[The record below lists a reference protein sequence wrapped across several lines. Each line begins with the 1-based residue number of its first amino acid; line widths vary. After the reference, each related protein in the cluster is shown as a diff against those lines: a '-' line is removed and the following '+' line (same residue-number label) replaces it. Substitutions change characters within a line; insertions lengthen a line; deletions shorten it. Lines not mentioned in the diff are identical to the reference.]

1 MSDPTLLIILVVFVA
16 FMIFSNRRRKSAT
29 QQLEN
34 SVKVGAKAVMLGGIT
49 GTITEVRDTTLVI
62 ETFPGTKI
70 EFLKAAVR
78 SVNSPSLDD
87 APAVKKPAV
96 AKKPLAAKAPAAVVS
111 ADTKAATKK
120 PVVKKTTK

>member
-49 GTITEVRDTTLVI
+49 GTITEVRDTTLVV

-70 EFLKAAVR
+70 EFLKAAIR

>member
-34 SVKVGAKAVMLGGIT
+34 SLKVGARAVMLGGIT
-49 GTITEVRDTTLVI
+49 GTITEVRDTTLVV

-96 AKKPLAAKAPAAVVS
+96 EKKPSAAKVPAAVVS
-111 ADTKAATKK
+111 ADAKAATKK